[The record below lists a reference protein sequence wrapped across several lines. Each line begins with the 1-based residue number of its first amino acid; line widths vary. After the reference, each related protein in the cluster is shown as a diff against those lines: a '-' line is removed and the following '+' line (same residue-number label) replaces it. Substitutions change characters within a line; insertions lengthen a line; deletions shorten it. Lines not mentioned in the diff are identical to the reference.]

1 MDEHMVEAN
10 DLERLAM
17 ATATA
22 CALPA
27 VATIDWCDR
36 AARCVMEVIVEG
48 EVIILAGRL
57 SEAGRVLSVDAVGAA
72 AQRPIVGQAVSRE
85 HELRSMARCMASV
98 PAELASARG
107 DEVRGGVLDGFL
119 PGGLARA
126 DASLRTGDAPVRA
139 MMCHSPK
146 PMALSW
152 SLCADR
158 HVSMLALI
166 APAGPS
172 AAAADERGLRALCQQ
187 IGRRSRMALS
197 RGFEEQRRW
206 ISPREQEV
214 LERIIQGRSAR
225 GIAQELGRSTHT
237 IQDHIKSLHRKLEAG
252 SRGELI
258 ARALGL
264 IPVVEPQR
272 LRADPELSPDAP

>member
-1 MDEHMVEAN
+1 MEQFVMEAN

-17 ATATA
+17 ATAMA

-36 AARCVMEVIVEG
+36 AARCVMEIISEG
-48 EVIILAGRL
+48 EVVVLAGRL
-57 SEAGRVLSVDAVGAA
+57 SEAGRVISVDAVGAA
-72 AQRPIVGQAVSRE
+72 AQRPLMGQAVSRE
-85 HELRSMARCMASV
+85 HELRSMARCLASAPV
-98 PAELASARG
+98 ELASPRG
-107 DEVRGGVLDGFL
+107 EEVRGGMLEQVL

-126 DASLRTGDAPVRA
+126 DASLRTSDASVRA
-139 MMCHSPK
+139 LMCSSPRLIA
-146 PMALSW
+146 MSW
-152 SLCADR
+152 SLCAER
-158 HVSMLALI
+158 NVSMITLI
-166 APAGPS
+166 APSGPNAG
-172 AAAADERGLRALCQQ
+172 AVDDRGLRALCRQ

-264 IPVVEPQR
+264 IPVAEPDR
-272 LRADPELSPDAP
+272 PSAETEISRDV